1 MINKT
6 PISTIFLSLF
16 VSNLIISAR
25 KTSCI
30 SNKNKIKLINVISFL
45 LMYTVHTHYM
55 SIHTYKFGVRIKT
68 RTKFVHNNVSKGKV
82 RFKCNRKIM
91 HINQTCFT

>member
-16 VSNLIISAR
+16 LRNLIISAR
-25 KTSCI
+25 KTSLI

-55 SIHTYKFGVRIKT
+55 SIHAYKFSIRIKT
-68 RTKFVHNNVSKGKV
+68 RTKVVHNNVSRDKV
-82 RFKCNRKIM
+82 RS
-91 HINQTCFT
+91 

>member
-6 PISTIFLSLF
+6 LISTNFLSLF
-16 VSNLIISAR
+16 LSNLIISAR
-25 KTSCI
+25 KTSRF

-45 LMYTVHTHYM
+45 LFYTVHTVHTHYM

-68 RTKFVHNNVSKGKV
+68 RTKVVHNKVSKGKV
-82 RFKCNRKIM
+82 RS
-91 HINQTCFT
+91 